1 MFSVPVPAEQNGVS
15 KSIQRFIPTNS
26 QVAESSALTA
36 MKTEPEMPIPIISQ
50 TGMKSIEHTV
60 NDQRPRKDYL

>member
-36 MKTEPEMPIPIISQ
+36 M
-50 TGMKSIEHTV
+50 
-60 NDQRPRKDYL
+60 N